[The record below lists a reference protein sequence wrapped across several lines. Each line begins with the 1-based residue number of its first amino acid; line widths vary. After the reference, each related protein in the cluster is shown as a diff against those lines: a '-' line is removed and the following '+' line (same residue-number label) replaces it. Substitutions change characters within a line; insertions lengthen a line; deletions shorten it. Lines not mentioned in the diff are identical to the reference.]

1 MSPAAFIDAN
11 IPIYAAG
18 RPHPLKKPSIEVLR
32 LIPEHPQAFMT
43 DAEVLQELIH
53 RYISLRMW
61 PSGKEVFRQFAVL
74 MTSRVESVQAA
85 DVEFAATMVDDHPQL
100 ASRDLVHVAVM
111 ERLGLRRIISGDKG
125 FDRLPGIER
134 LDPGRFDDWQASLL
148 SGS

>member
-1 MSPAAFIDAN
+1 MSPAAYIDAN

-18 RPHPLKKPSIEVLR
+18 RLHPLKKPSIEVLR

-43 DAEVLQELIH
+43 DAEVFQELIH
-53 RYISLRMW
+53 RYISSRMW
-61 PSGKEVFRQFAVL
+61 PLGKEVFRQFAVL

-85 DVEFAATMVDDHPQL
+85 DLEFAAVIADVHPQL

-111 ERLGLRRIISGDKG
+111 ERLGLRRIILGDKG

-134 LDPGRFDDWQASLL
+134 PDPGRFDDWQASLL